1 MLQSTVSGQQVPVT
15 SNEKILPMFVDT
27 KRFAELSGLSVDTIC
42 KMCKK
47 GEVPFR
53 KVGRRYLVNCNRAL
67 QMLDEDSKKTIKE
80 TQQKNVVA
88 NEVNKLRNCG
98 DDSKKEKTVV
108 DTGFAD
114 DEIARLNKLVFSK

>member
-42 KMCKK
+42 KRCKQ
-47 GEVPFR
+47 GEIPYTM
-53 KVGRRYLVNCNRAL
+53 VGRRYLINQQLAL
-67 QMLDEDSKKTIKE
+67 QMLDEASKKTIKE
-80 TQQKNVVA
+80 TQPNNVVA

-98 DDSKKEKTVV
+98 DDS
-108 DTGFAD
+108 TGFAD

>member
-42 KMCKK
+42 KRCKQ
-47 GEVPFR
+47 GEIPYTM
-53 KVGRRYLVNCNRAL
+53 VGRRYLINQQLAL
-67 QMLDEDSKKTIKE
+67 QMLGDASKKVI
-80 TQQKNVVA
+80 QQKNVVA

-98 DDSKKEKTVV
+98 DDSKEKLVV

>member
-1 MLQSTVSGQQVPVT
+1 MLQSTVSGQPVPVT

-42 KMCKK
+42 KMCKN
-47 GEVPFR
+47 GEVPFK

-80 TQQKNVVA
+80 TQPKNVVA
-88 NEVNKLRNCG
+88 NETESNVIQHCSKRKKSSVVC
-98 DDSKKEKTVV
+98 DDTVESKILQLQNMVAEM
-108 DTGFAD
+108 
-114 DEIARLNKLVFSK
+114 